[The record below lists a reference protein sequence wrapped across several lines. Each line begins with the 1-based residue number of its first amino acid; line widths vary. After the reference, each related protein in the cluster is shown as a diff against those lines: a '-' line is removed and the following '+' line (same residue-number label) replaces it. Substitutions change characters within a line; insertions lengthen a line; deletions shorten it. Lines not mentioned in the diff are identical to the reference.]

1 MDPLWIIP
9 IVGFSVA
16 LIGLIIRLLDRPK
29 KIDNQP

>member
-16 LIGLIIRLLDRPK
+16 LLGLILMLLDRPQK
-29 KIDNQP
+29 TDHKS